1 MSKALRVL
9 VVLLVI
15 AAGLLIW
22 KPWKQTAPTTSSK
35 TLRYAFEVETT
46 TLDPSRITDAYAS
59 RVMGQIFEGL
69 VTLDE
74 KNEVIPCLAE
84 KWRSEQDGKR
94 WIFTLRDGVSFH
106 PDPIF
111 GPAGTR
117 AVDSQDVEFSFTR
130 LLGPGATS
138 GYAIDGVLEGA
149 AAFAKGEAKKISGIQ
164 PLSPKEIAFDL
175 LAPDPLFPR
184 RLTSVI
190 LGVLPREAATLTGGK
205 VFGKD
210 VISGTGPF
218 RVVSRTDTAVELA
231 RNQAYWRPVAG
242 NADEVEIKVI
252 KNDALRLAA
261 ARNGEVDLAYVPL
274 LLAPTVA
281 EADANGARL
290 KEGWKDA
297 RLEVHR
303 TLNSTFLGLN
313 CDRLDAPLR
322 RALNQAVDRQALT
335 KVFLPGTVLPSLGP
349 VPLALAG
356 YKEPAD
362 AARPPDISGAKQSFE
377 VSTNRA
383 RMPIEILVHDK
394 EASEQVGQLLQAQ
407 FKAAGLDVR
416 LTKLEYGAV
425 LQRMAAGDYDAF
437 LMSFEYVYSTP
448 MPILEGLLNSK
459 RIPSPN
465 FWRYRNPEVDAALKE
480 FQHATTVEAG
490 NQLAAKIVGMIQSDP
505 PAVYLY
511 QTLTPIIAA
520 GRLGEVPVNGHSVP
534 MLWAIKIK

>member
-9 VVLLVI
+9 VILLVI
-15 AAGLLIW
+15 AGGLLIW
-22 KPWKQTAPTTSSK
+22 KPWKQTSAPGPSK

-59 RVMGQIFEGL
+59 RMMGQVFEGL

-74 KNEVIPCLAE
+74 KNEVVPCLAE

-106 PDPIF
+106 ADPIF
-111 GPAGTR
+111 GPTGKR
-117 AVDSQDVEFSFTR
+117 MVDPQDVEFSFTR

-164 PLSPKEIAFDL
+164 PLGPKEIAFDL

-184 RLTSVI
+184 RLSSVI
-190 LGVLPREAATLTGGK
+190 LGILPREAGTLAGGK

-210 VISGTGPF
+210 VILGTGPF
-218 RVVSRTDTAVELA
+218 RVTARSDTAVELA
-231 RNQAYWRPVAG
+231 RNENYWRPVAG
-242 NADEVEIKVI
+242 NVEKIEIKVI

-281 EADANGARL
+281 EADANGFRL

-313 CDRLDAPLR
+313 CERLDAPLR
-322 RALNQAVDRQALT
+322 RALNQAVDRLALA

-356 YKEPAD
+356 YKEPGD
-362 AARPPDISGAKQSFE
+362 AARPPDIAGAKQSFE
-377 VSTNRA
+377 ASTNRA

-465 FWRYRNPEVDAALKE
+465 FWRYRNIEVDAALQD
-480 FQHATTVEAG
+480 FQRVASVEEG
-490 NQLAAKIVGMIQSDP
+490 NQLASKIVGMIQNDP

-511 QTLTPIIAA
+511 QTLTPIIVS
-520 GRLGEVPVNGHSVP
+520 GRLGEVLVNGHSVP
-534 MLWAIKIK
+534 MLWAVKIK